1 MTTEQAG
8 PSRDDERRADEPAD
22 EMNKFDLEPDTDEA
36 VDLSAS
42 EDPEPGEMPD
52 TAAVQTPVRQ
62 AVPAGAAK
70 QGLTRRLFN
79 TPVRDLARG
88 RFSGRLDLRQCLRD
102 AQLPNELR
110 DIVLEVVKRSRLW
123 PFEKADVGR
132 ELTAH
137 FRDGLDGGE
146 TGKTLADSFGTPRRA
161 ADLIRRA
168 KRRSR
173 SAAWHVW
180 LRTVQ
185 AVGVVLA
192 LLVGIYL
199 VATIRLF
206 TGRPD
211 ISHDYLA
218 DANATAIEVPADNRA
233 WDVYREALLALGAMP
248 REITGGPTYPGSE
261 NWDAAASYIERNSEA
276 MALIRAGAARPGL
289 GYLVGY
295 GIDDADRLLW
305 PAMPVADEIDAGG
318 SGGMGGMA
326 AVLLPYLDSMS
337 RLSWLLAMDA
347 LRAAELGDGTLAA
360 ANIEAITGVAR
371 HTLEVPFILNNLV
384 AFRQASLAVTTLGEI
399 LGDRPDVFTD
409 EQLGRLA
416 HRLSALFGGRLRPRL
431 DGERMMVDDLVQRL
445 YTDDGDGGGR
455 LTAQGLSSLGYLAGG
470 ADVGGVGPLAPVAG
484 LLVANRRDMTE
495 EVGRWFAMIE
505 AEFAKPLWRR
515 DLNRIDREI
524 NTRAGSPLYMARFLF
539 IPLLMPPLSRVGTQ
553 PELVTQERDAV
564 CVAIALELYRR
575 HHGSWPSSLDE
586 LVPQLL
592 PEIPPDRFDG
602 RPLRYRL
609 IDDNPVVYS
618 VGADRD
624 DDGAMLPRGGFSR
637 FASEDATEVNDDGT
651 ARVDGD
657 WVLWPV
663 VRPQWGEPPR
673 REISRRAA
681 DGGEG

>member
-1 MTTEQAG
+1 MTTEQG
-8 PSRDDERRADEPAD
+8 PPAPDDERRDDEPAD
-22 EMNKFDLEPDTDEA
+22 EMDKFDLEPDTDEA
-36 VDLSAS
+36 VDLPAS
-42 EDPEPGEMPD
+42 EDLEPDEVPD
-52 TAAVQTPVRQ
+52 TGAAETPVRAPLP
-62 AVPAGAAK
+62 AVVAK
-70 QGLTRRLFN
+70 QGLVRRLLN

-102 AQLPNELR
+102 AKLPGELR
-110 DIVLEVVKRSRLW
+110 DIVIEVVNRSRLW

-146 TGKTLADSFGTPRRA
+146 ATEALASAFGSPRRA

-173 SAAWHVW
+173 SGAWHVW
-180 LRTVQ
+180 LRTTQV
-185 AVGVVLA
+185 AGVVLA

-206 TGRPD
+206 TGRPV
-211 ISHDYLA
+211 IARDYLSE
-218 DANATAIEVPADNRA
+218 ANATAAEVPADNRA
-233 WDVYREALLALGAMP
+233 WDLYREALLALGEMP
-248 REITGGPTYPGSE
+248 RAITGGPTYPGAE
-261 NWDAAASYIERNSEA
+261 NWDAAAGYIEQHAEA
-276 MALIRAGAARPGL
+276 MELIREGAARPGL

-305 PAMPVADEIDAGG
+305 PDMPVTDEIAIGFQPG
-318 SGGMGGMA
+318 LT

-347 LRAAELGDGTLAA
+347 LRAAELGDGPLAV
-360 ANIEAITGVAR
+360 ANIEAITGMAR
-371 HTLEVPFILNNLV
+371 HTIEVPFILNNLV

-416 HRLSALFGGRLRPRL
+416 HRFSALLGGRLRLRL
-431 DGERMMVDDLVQRL
+431 DGERMVVDDLVQRL
-445 YTDDGDGGGR
+445 YTDDGAGGGR
-455 LTAQGLSSLGYLAGG
+455 LTAQGLSALTSLSGPG
-470 ADVGGVGPLAPVAG
+470 DVVGVGPLAPITG
-484 LLVANRRDMTE
+484 LLVANRRELTE
-495 EVGRWFAMIE
+495 EVGRWFTMIE
-505 AEFAKPLWRR
+505 AEYAKPLWHR
-515 DLNRIDREI
+515 DPTRIRREI
-524 NTRAGSPLYMARFLF
+524 NERMQSRLYMSTYLF
-539 IPLLMPPLSRVGTQ
+539 IPLMMEPLAHVGTR

-575 HHGSWPSSLDE
+575 RHGSWPSSLDA
-586 LVPQLL
+586 LVPELL

-609 IDDNPVVYS
+609 IDDQPVVYS

-637 FASEDATEVNDDGT
+637 YAPSNATLINDEGSG
-651 ARVDGD
+651 VDGD

-673 REISRRAA
+673 RQISRRAA

>member
-1 MTTEQAG
+1 MTTEQGA
-8 PSRDDERRADEPAD
+8 PAPDDERRDDEPAD
-22 EMNKFDLEPDTDEA
+22 EMDKFDLEPDTDEA
-36 VDLSAS
+36 VDLPAS
-42 EDPEPGEMPD
+42 EDLEPDEVPD
-52 TAAVQTPVRQ
+52 TGAAET
-62 AVPAGAAK
+62 PAGAPLPAVVAK
-70 QGLTRRLFN
+70 QGLVRRLLN

-102 AQLPNELR
+102 ARLPDELR
-110 DIVLEVVKRSRLW
+110 DIVIEVVNRSRLW
-123 PFEKADVGR
+123 PLEKADVGR

-146 TGKTLADSFGTPRRA
+146 ATEALASAFGSPRRA

-173 SAAWHVW
+173 SGAWHVW
-180 LRTVQ
+180 LRTTQV
-185 AVGVVLA
+185 AGVVLA

-206 TGRPD
+206 TGRPV
-211 ISHDYLA
+211 IARDYLSEV
-218 DANATAIEVPADNRA
+218 NATAAAVPADNRA
-233 WDVYREALLALGAMP
+233 WDVYREALLALGEMP
-248 REITGGPTYPGSE
+248 KEITGGPTYPGSE
-261 NWDAAASYIERNSEA
+261 KWDEAASYIEQHGEA
-276 MALIRAGAARPGL
+276 MELIRAGAARPGL
-289 GYLVGY
+289 GYVVGY

-305 PAMPVADEIDAGG
+305 PDMPVADEIDADH
-318 SGGMGGMA
+318 SGGMG

-347 LRAAELGDGTLAA
+347 LRAAELGDGSLAT
-360 ANIEAITGVAR
+360 ANIEAITGIAR
-371 HTLEVPFILNNLV
+371 QTIEVPFILNNLV
-384 AFRQASLAVTTLGEI
+384 AFRQTSLAVTTLGEI
-399 LGDRPDVFTD
+399 LGDRPDIFTD
-409 EQLGRLA
+409 QQLGRLA

-431 DGERMMVDDLVQRL
+431 DGVRMMIDDLVQRL
-445 YTDDGDGGGR
+445 YTDDGEGNGR
-455 LTAQGLSSLGYLAGG
+455 LTAQGLSALDDLAGLG
-470 ADVGGVGPLAPVAG
+470 RDVASVGPLAPIAG
-484 LLVANRRDMTE
+484 LLVANRRELTE
-495 EVGRWFAMIE
+495 EVGRWFTMIE
-505 AEFAKPLWRR
+505 AEYAKPLWRR
-515 DLNRIDREI
+515 DLNRIHREI
-524 NTRAGSPLYMARFLF
+524 KDRTQSRLYMARYLF
-539 IPLLMPPLSRVGTQ
+539 IPLMMEPLSHVGTR

-575 HHGSWPSSLDE
+575 RHGSWPSSLDA
-586 LVPQLL
+586 LVPELL

-624 DDGAMLPRGGFSR
+624 DDGAMLPRGGFAR
-637 FASEDATEVNDDGT
+637 FAPENATFVNDDGT

-657 WVLWPV
+657 WILWPV

>member
-1 MTTEQAG
+1 MTTEQAV
-8 PSRDDERRADEPAD
+8 PAPDDERRYDEPAD
-22 EMNKFDLEPDTDEA
+22 EMDRFDLEPDTDEP
-36 VDLSAS
+36 VPAS
-42 EDPEPGEMPD
+42 ENLEPDEMPE
-52 TAAVQTPVRQ
+52 TAAVERPAEDPLP
-62 AVPAGAAK
+62 AVAAK
-70 QGLTRRLFN
+70 QGVIRRMLN
-79 TPVRDLARG
+79 TPMRDFVRG

-123 PFEKADVGR
+123 PIEKADVGR

-137 FRDGLDGGE
+137 FRDGLDSGE
-146 TGKTLADSFGTPRRA
+146 TGKTLAASFGTPRRA

-185 AVGVVLA
+185 VVGVVLA

-206 TGRPD
+206 TGRPA

-261 NWDAAASYIERNSEA
+261 NWDAAARYIERNSEA

-305 PAMPVADEIDAGG
+305 PDMPVADEIDAAG

-371 HTLEVPFILNNLV
+371 HTIEVPFILNNLV

-416 HRLSALFGGRLRPRL
+416 HRLIALFGGRLRPRL

-515 DLNRIDREI
+515 DTPRINREI
-524 NTRAGSPLYMARFLF
+524 SDRMQSRLYMSRYLF
-539 IPLLMPPLSRVGTQ
+539 IPQVMQGLSRTGTR

-575 HHGSWPSSLDE
+575 HNGFWPSSLDE
-586 LVPQLL
+586 LVPELL

-609 IDDNPVVYS
+609 IDDNPVIYS

-624 DDGAMLPRGGFSR
+624 DDGAMLPRSGVAW
-637 FASEDATEVNDDGT
+637 FAPDNAA

-663 VRPQWGEPPR
+663 VRPQWGEKPR

>member
-1 MTTEQAG
+1 MTTEQGA
-8 PSRDDERRADEPAD
+8 PAPDDDRRDDEPAD
-22 EMNKFDLEPDTDEA
+22 EMDKFDLEPDTDEA
-36 VDLSAS
+36 VEPPAS
-42 EDPEPGEMPD
+42 GDPEPDEVPD
-52 TAAVQTPVRQ
+52 TAVAVEGP
-62 AVPAGAAK
+62 VPAVVPK
-70 QGLTRRLFN
+70 QGLTRRLLN

-88 RFSGRLDLRQCLRD
+88 RLSGRLDLRQCLRD
-102 AQLPNELR
+102 ARLPDQLR
-110 DIVLEVVKRSRLW
+110 DIVLEVVNRSRLW
-123 PFEKADVGR
+123 PMERADVGR

-146 TGKTLADSFGTPRRA
+146 TAEVLASAFGPPRQA

-180 LRTVQ
+180 LRTTQV
-185 AVGVVLA
+185 AGVVLV

-199 VATIRLF
+199 VATVRLL
-206 TGRPD
+206 TGRPV
-211 ISHDYLA
+211 IARDYLSE
-218 DANATAIEVPADNRA
+218 ANATAAEVPADNRA
-233 WDVYREALLALGAMP
+233 WDLYREALLALGEMP
-248 REITGGPTYPGSE
+248 REIRGGPTYPGAE
-261 NWDAAASYIERNSEA
+261 NWDVAASYIEQHGEA
-276 MALIRAGAARPGL
+276 MELIREGAARPGL

-295 GIDDADRLLW
+295 AIDDADRLLW
-305 PAMPVADEIDAGG
+305 PDMPVTDEIAIGFQPG
-318 SGGMGGMA
+318 LT
-326 AVLLPYLDSMS
+326 AVILTYLDSMS

-347 LRAAELGDGTLAA
+347 LRAAELGDGPLAV
-360 ANIEAITGVAR
+360 ANIEAITGMAR
-371 HTLEVPFILNNLV
+371 HTIEVPFILNNLV

-416 HRLSALFGGRLRPRL
+416 HRFSALFGGRLRPRL
-431 DGERMMVDDLVQRL
+431 DGERMVVDDLVQRL
-445 YTDDGDGGGR
+445 YTDDGAGGGR
-455 LTAQGLSSLGYLAGG
+455 LTAEGLSALTSLGSPGDVVGAG
-470 ADVGGVGPLAPVAG
+470 PFAPIAG
-484 LLVANRRDMTE
+484 LLVANRRELTE
-495 EVGRWFAMIE
+495 EVGRWFTMIE
-505 AEFAKPLWRR
+505 AEYAKPLWQR
-515 DLNRIDREI
+515 DLNRIQREI
-524 NTRAGSPLYMARFLF
+524 NDRMQSPLYVSTYLF
-539 IPLLMPPLSRVGTQ
+539 IPLMMEPLAHVGTR

-575 HHGSWPSSLDE
+575 RHGSWPSSLDA
-586 LVPQLL
+586 LVPELL

-609 IDDNPVVYS
+609 IDDQPVVYS

-637 FASEDATEVNDDGT
+637 YAPANATLVNDEGT
-651 ARVDGD
+651 GVDGD

-673 REISRRAA
+673 RQISRRAA